1 MSSRSKFE
9 EVVRILSSSGKM
21 AEAFSEDK
29 IDRISFNDWS
39 EESDTS
45 LGKFSSLMDEKKFDN
60 DEEALL
66 EILKVS
72 GTPEFD
78 GLQIA
83 VDPFGVTLIET
94 PELRG
99 PPERTGTG
107 TNRCTF
113 DPWDGCGGD
122 FDG

>member
-1 MSSRSKFE
+1 MSNKSKFE
-9 EVVRILSSSGKM
+9 EMVRMLSSSGKM

-29 IDRISFNDWS
+29 INWISVNDWS
-39 EESDTS
+39 EGSDTG
-45 LGKFSSLMDEKKFDN
+45 LGKFSSLLGGKKFDT
-60 DEEALL
+60 DQEALL

-72 GTPEFD
+72 RTPEFD

-83 VDPFGVTLIET
+83 VYPFGVTLIET